1 MLKISKSWC
10 CGSLVAHYHYKG
22 ASQKKNTGLFGSL
35 STWEKLPNK
44 SCIFSSSFVGAN
56 KYSKY

>member
-1 MLKISKSWC
+1 MKSIE
-10 CGSLVAHYHYKG
+10 AHYHYKG